1 MFQTTNQINNLQILG
16 FSKYIMENLQVIK
29 HMSLQRKTPN
39 DVKPVEL
46 LQNGFPMYSSTT
58 GFWKQ
63 LSSGCSL
70 KIPSW
75 MKINPYEY
83 EQYYQYYPIY
93 SQLWS
98 VWLLWLK

>member
-1 MFQTTNQINNLQILG
+1 
-16 FSKYIMENLQVIK
+16 
-29 HMSLQRKTPN
+29 LQRKTPN

>member
-1 MFQTTNQINNLQILG
+1 
-16 FSKYIMENLQVIK
+16 
-29 HMSLQRKTPN
+29 LQRKTPN

-83 EQYYQYYPIY
+83 EQ
-93 SQLWS
+93 
-98 VWLLWLK
+98 